1 MLQPNTGNRLTE
13 LDFFRFVAVRG
24 FAFAAAP
31 LPPA

>member
-1 MLQPNTGNRLTE
+1 MLRPNTDNQLTNM
-13 LDFFRFVAVRG
+13 DFFRFVAVRG